1 MDKNRLEREL
11 ISRAAD
17 VFDLP
22 ADVISSL
29 PHIELIGDC
38 QLLMN
43 SHQGILSYSREA
55 VDINGGKLILRV
67 RGENLEL
74 TAMTGCELRLRGRIP
89 RNHRPRHTP
98 DPAPHPRGIPKP
110 HQPAQP
116 D

>member
-1 MDKNRLEREL
+1 MEALDRNRKRRDGAL
-11 ISRAAD
+11 IARAAD

-22 ADVISSL
+22 ADILGTL

-38 QLLMN
+38 QMLMN

-74 TAMTGCELRLRGRIP
+74 TAMTGCELRLKGRITALELV
-89 RNHRPRHTP
+89 R
-98 DPAPHPRGIPKP
+98 
-110 HQPAQP
+110 
-116 D
+116 

>member
-43 SHQGILSYSREA
+43 SHQGILSYSTET
-55 VDINGGKLILRV
+55 VDINGGKLVIRV
-67 RGENLEL
+67 RGEGLEL
-74 TAMTGCELRLRGRIP
+74 MGMTGCELRLRGRITGLELI
-89 RNHRPRHTP
+89 H
-98 DPAPHPRGIPKP
+98 
-110 HQPAQP
+110 
-116 D
+116 

>member
-1 MDKNRLEREL
+1 MEKSKRDRDLM
-11 ISRAAD
+11 SRAAD

-22 ADVISSL
+22 ADVIAGL
-29 PHIELIGDC
+29 PHIELMGDC

-74 TAMTGCELRLRGRIP
+74 TAMTGCELRLKGRITVLELV
-89 RNHRPRHTP
+89 R
-98 DPAPHPRGIPKP
+98 
-110 HQPAQP
+110 
-116 D
+116 

>member
-1 MDKNRLEREL
+1 MEKSKRDRDLM
-11 ISRAAD
+11 SRAAD

-22 ADVISSL
+22 ADVIAGL
-29 PHIELIGDC
+29 PHIELMGDC

-74 TAMTGCELRLRGRIP
+74 TAMTGCELRLKGRITALELV
-89 RNHRPRHTP
+89 R
-98 DPAPHPRGIPKP
+98 
-110 HQPAQP
+110 
-116 D
+116 